1 MINKEKILRVIK
13 FVIWGVF
20 ILVVFYQ
27 FIFDS
32 VFDSVNLGEMPIKY
46 IIVVP
51 PIFFAVYM
59 MLAFSIHLLN
69 NAWRSKK
76 LDSILFEMKKPTW
89 LYVAALVVLITVI
102 SAGYYFIF
110 NNELLPEKFHFL
122 NIDSTAKA
130 VGFLVFFMCHFL
142 LIVTVQ
148 LIWLRPSF
156 FIVTKNGFLYE
167 PGSISPGLILWE
179 DIEAINEADLL
190 YNPGGW
196 QGSTTRTYLVITL
209 KDHSRYFKRYNL
221 LLRLIVILQAK
232 ITKALTGK
240 SADIIIQPWDFGN
253 RYNEIKTLMEEYMK
267 KHAVL

>member
-1 MINKEKILRVIK
+1 MINKEKALRVSK
-13 FVIWGVF
+13 FVVWGVF
-20 ILVVFYQ
+20 ILVLFYQ
-27 FIFDS
+27 FFSDS
-32 VFDSVNLGEMPIKY
+32 IFDSVNLGEMPIKY

-59 MLAFSIHLLN
+59 MLAFSIHLLS
-69 NAWRSKK
+69 NARQSKK
-76 LDSILFEMKKPTW
+76 LESVLFEVKKPTL
-89 LYVAALVVLITVI
+89 LYVIALIILITVI

-110 NNELLPEKFHFL
+110 NNERLPEKFHFL
-122 NIDSTAKA
+122 NIDGIAKA

-142 LIVTVQ
+142 VIITVQ

-156 FIVTKNGFLYE
+156 FIVTENGFLYE

-196 QGSTTRTYLVITL
+196 QSSTTRTYLVVTL
-209 KDHSRYFKRYNL
+209 KDSTRYFKRYNL

-253 RYNEIKTLMEEYMK
+253 RYYVVKTLMEEYIK
-267 KHAVL
+267 KHTVL

>member
-76 LDSILFEMKKPTW
+76 LDSILFEMKTPSG

-196 QGSTTRTYLVITL
+196 QGSTTRTYLVVTL
-209 KDHSRYFKRYNL
+209 KEPSRYFQRYNI
-221 LLRLIVILQAK
+221 LLRLIVIMTAK
-232 ITKALTGK
+232 LTKLFSGK
-240 SADIIIQPWDFGN
+240 SGDIIIQPWDFGN